1 MFSVSQTSICWLSL
15 KIFHVSHGALLRGQG
30 GSGKRGD
37 ESRGCESQLWRAAV
51 HSSVSLAPL
60 LSFSVCIPPDSRKA
74 VAAVHSIGLSRKSHP
89 FTRSACPWYLLI
101 YSSNRTETVLAKLNL
116 VLHFAAEL
124 LMLRCNHYLSDLI
137 CWMTLMGFKNDA
149 SQTCAFHKMLGASPG
164 SYDRRKGRVR

>member
-1 MFSVSQTSICWLSL
+1 M
-15 KIFHVSHGALLRGQG
+15 FHVSHGALLRGQG

-60 LSFSVCIPPDSRKA
+60 LSFSVCIPPDTRKA
-74 VAAVHSIGLSRKSHP
+74 VAAVHRIGLSRKSHP

-124 LMLRCNHYLSDLI
+124 LMLRCNHYFQISSAEWLSWVLKMMLLKPVPFTK
-137 CWMTLMGFKNDA
+137 CSVPARGHMTGGKD
-149 SQTCAFHKMLGASPG
+149 G
-164 SYDRRKGRVR
+164 